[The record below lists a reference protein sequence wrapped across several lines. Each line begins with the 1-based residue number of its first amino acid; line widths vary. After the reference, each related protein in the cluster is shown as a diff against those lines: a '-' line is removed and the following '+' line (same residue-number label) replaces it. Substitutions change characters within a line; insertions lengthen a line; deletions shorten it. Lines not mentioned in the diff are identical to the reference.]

1 MKLQVTWAKGPQTM
15 IATELENTK
24 LEQPSVMPEQLDQ
37 ASLLN
42 MIAETGMDASA
53 LQQKA
58 EYLIQNPEQFLA
70 LLADFETMKA
80 ETLTA
85 IVEWWGKVDAAGRE
99 RLLAAQEVLKF
110 TKLAIETLAGDL
122 LLAAREAASEGA
134 EIAAG
139 IFAALFRRKRFAFTT
154 VLTIAAFII
163 ISCGKAPAII
173 KTAVAPDVAYA
184 AEPSTTPS
192 AVPSLPPTK
201 ETAQPAPTKKPTKT
215 PVATEPTVKPVTESA
230 TPSPE
235 STATDE
241 TTATA
246 AASETAAALT
256 PRQQEFLDQGFDKLC
271 SLEDGVTYGILY
283 ENSVEYMPEGGVEF
297 GKKGYATST
306 VEVDFY
312 NPETKQFERKKFV
325 IDWFIPLG
333 TDDGSYINY
342 PIETGSVASAKGVLP
357 RHLIE
362 NFRGQYFDSN
372 KGSTPFIKL
381 TFKSTG
387 LGEGFEIVDDFFS
400 DAFPEFKGEITTITI
415 PDIGEVLAVRGALI
429 EGYPNWED

>member
-1 MKLQVTWAKGPQTM
+1 M
-15 IATELENTK
+15 IATEKLENTK
-24 LEQPSVMPEQLDQ
+24 PEQESVMPEQLDQ
-37 ASLLN
+37 ALLLK
-42 MIAETGMDASA
+42 MVAETGTDSFA
-53 LQQKA
+53 LQQRA
-58 EYLIQNPEQFLA
+58 EQLLQNPEQFLA

-139 IFAALFRRKRFAFTT
+139 IFAALFRRKRLAFTT
-154 VLTIAAFII
+154 VLTIATLII

-192 AVPSLPPTK
+192 VVPSLPPTK
-201 ETAQPAPTKKPTKT
+201 EIAQPAPTKKPTKT
-215 PVATEPTVKPVTESA
+215 PVATNKPATESA

-283 ENSVEYMPEGGVEF
+283 ENTVEYMPEGGVEF

-312 NPETKQFERKKFV
+312 NPETKQFERRKIV

-387 LGEGFEIVDDFFS
+387 LGDGFEIVDSFFS

-415 PDIGEVLAVRGALI
+415 PGIGEVLAVRGALI